1 MRARQKGLLS
11 LCPPSSCLGICE
23 SLVESSSKLILGSIK
38 TGRGIGIL
46 DCGAIV
52 AVPSGKLP
60 IVDIKGQRLIIFGML
75 KGMPALRDGL
85 GMKLSAINRTF
96 GIDAA
101 IGTDQQG
108 TSRIRGKQ
116 IVHGQFGGAADM
128 LVKSGKDII
137 LLGIREP
144 SLDEIRYRED
154 LNRESTDREVTT
166 NAAPLSTIER
176 DAKTI
181 DDLGSMILE
190 YVHGV
195 AMRGYEIAGM
205 LRSCKSGNQG
215 GGGIIHSVP
224 NVGGERPA

>member
-1 MRARQKGLLS
+1 M
-11 LCPPSSCLGICE
+11 
-23 SLVESSSKLILGSIK
+23 
-38 TGRGIGIL
+38 
-46 DCGAIV
+46 
-52 AVPSGKLP
+52 
-60 IVDIKGQRLIIFGML
+60 
-75 KGMPALRDGL
+75 
-85 GMKLSAINRTF
+85 
-96 GIDAA
+96 
-101 IGTDQQG
+101 
-108 TSRIRGKQ
+108 
-116 IVHGQFGGAADM
+116 
-128 LVKSGKDII
+128 
-137 LLGIREP
+137 
-144 SLDEIRYRED
+144 
-154 LNRESTDREVTT
+154 TT